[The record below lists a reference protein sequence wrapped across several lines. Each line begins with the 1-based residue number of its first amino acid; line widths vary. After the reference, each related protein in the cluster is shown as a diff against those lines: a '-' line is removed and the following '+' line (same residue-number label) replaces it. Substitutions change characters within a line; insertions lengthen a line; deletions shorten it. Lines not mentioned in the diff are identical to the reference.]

1 MGLDER
7 EKRKNM
13 EEEIKRSR
21 MVWKGQGRNRKKN
34 HCLDPKI
41 LTREKGKRIL
51 WYQNR
56 YYFLLPDVK

>member
-21 MVWKGQGRNRKKN
+21 MVWKGQGRNRKNKT
-34 HCLDPKI
+34 I
-41 LTREKGKRIL
+41 VLTLK
-51 WYQNR
+51 Y
-56 YYFLLPDVK
+56 

>member
-1 MGLDER
+1 
-7 EKRKNM
+7 M

-51 WYQNR
+51 RYQNR